1 MQKPEAI
8 YKNLAI
14 DVLKELRKERGVT
27 QRELAS
33 LLKLS
38 QTRIAHLESGRD
50 ILNEETKNKVLFA
63 LKISPAE
70 FQLRFKEKQN
80 GFSSFDLL
88 ILKLQNLPRHKLKL
102 IEELVDCL

>member
-1 MQKPEAI
+1 MQKPEAK
-8 YKNLAI
+8 YKNPVV

-50 ILNEETKNKVLFA
+50 ILNEETKNKVLF
-63 LKISPAE
+63 K
-70 FQLRFKEKQN
+70 
-80 GFSSFDLL
+80 
-88 ILKLQNLPRHKLKL
+88 
-102 IEELVDCL
+102 

>member
-1 MQKPEAI
+1 MHKPEAK
-8 YKNLAI
+8 YKNLVI

-50 ILNEETKNKVLFA
+50 ILNEETKNKVLYA

-70 FQLRFKEKQN
+70 FQLRVEKKRN
-80 GFSSFDLL
+80 GCSSFDLL